1 MADLSNFVITFG
13 ASTYTEASSQGIG
26 IAAVRN
32 DTLATLASAD
42 NELAPLQV
50 NASGAL
56 YIQEGAALDV
66 SAATVTVDLGTNN
79 DVINLGTFA
88 VQEDG
93 AALTALQKLD
103 NIAHAGS
110 DVALVEHV
118 PISGQL
124 DDTATT
130 TVTENQ
136 IAPVRITSGRAL
148 HVATQGTVTVG
159 SHDVTNAGTFA
170 VQVDAAL
177 PAGTNNIGDVDIA
190 SLPNEGQQTM
200 ANSISVAI
208 ASDQDVVATSANQ
221 TTMITALQL
230 IDDYVFADDAAFTLT
245 SSKVA
250 AIGAIRDDTLST
262 LAAVENDVVPLRVSS
277 TGALHVTGGG
287 GGTEY
292 TEDAV
297 APADPT
303 GGSVLLVR
311 EDAPVSIAADADWVA
326 QRATQYGAAY
336 AQIVDSTGNFVD
348 TFGSVET
355 PTNPVNNYQTS
366 ASLAAGSAVDLTTPE
381 AASKK
386 LTAVEVWSSVA
397 FRARVYTVD
406 NAVEST
412 DPYAVGGGQGF
423 TSWQWKPPHRN
434 YVTLGAT
441 AGLDAFRVEVTNLD
455 DNLAADVYATFHY
468 ED

>member
-13 ASTYTEASSQGIG
+13 ASTYTEATSQGIG

-56 YIQEGAALDV
+56 YIQEGSALDV
-66 SAATVTVDLGTNN
+66 SGATVTVDLGANN

-103 NIAHAGS
+103 NIAHSGS
-110 DVALVEHV
+110 DVAIVEHV

-148 HVATQGTVTVG
+148 HVATQGTVTIQEAAAM
-159 SHDVTNAGTFA
+159 DVSAATVTVDLGANNDVINLGTFA
-170 VQVDAAL
+170 VQEDGAAL
-177 PAGTNNIGDVDIA
+177 
-190 SLPNEGQQTM
+190 
-200 ANSISVAI
+200 
-208 ASDQDVVATSANQ
+208 
-221 TTMITALQL
+221 TALQL
-230 IDDYVFADDAAFTLT
+230 IDDAIYADDAAFTLT
-245 SSKVA
+245 TSKVA
-250 AIGAIRDDTLST
+250 AIGAIRDDSLTTLT
-262 LAAVENDVVPLRVSS
+262 AVENDVVPLRVSS

-297 APADPT
+297 APGDPT

-311 EDAPVSIAADADWVA
+311 EDAPVSIASDADWVA
-326 QRATQYGAAY
+326 QRATRYGSAY
-336 AQIVDSTGNFVD
+336 VQVINSSGSFVDS
-348 TFGSVET
+348 FGSVET

-366 ASLAAGSAVDLTTPE
+366 ASLAAGSAVNLDTPE

-386 LTAVEVWSSVA
+386 LSGVEVWSSVA
-397 FRARVYTVD
+397 FRVRIYTVD

-412 DPYAVGGGQGF
+412 DPYAVGGAAAFQ
-423 TSWQWKPPHRN
+423 SWQWKPPHRN

-441 AGLDAFRVEVTNLD
+441 AGLDAFRAEVTNLD